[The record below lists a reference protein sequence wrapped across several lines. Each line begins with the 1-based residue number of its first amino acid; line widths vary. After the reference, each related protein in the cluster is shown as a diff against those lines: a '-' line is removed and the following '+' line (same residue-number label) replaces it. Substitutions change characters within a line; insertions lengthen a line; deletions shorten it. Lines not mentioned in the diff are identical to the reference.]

1 MSYIINISQYPFPVC
16 KARNYKYS
24 GECLPSYETCVSH
37 QVAMLVMQ
45 TQPRQKLA
53 SYTLLLLVLSE
64 YKYFPAFP
72 HLNAFAC
79 SSVCFNIRVCIDLH
93 LKGNAFST

>member
-24 GECLPSYETCVSH
+24 GEFCLPMRRVSH

-45 TQPRQKLA
+45 TQPRQKVA
-53 SYTLLLLVLSE
+53 SFTLLLLVLSE

-79 SSVCFNIRVCIDLH
+79 SSVCFNTRVCIDLH
-93 LKGNAFST
+93 LKGNAFAT